1 MSSAILNLDVEK
13 SAVTPFN
20 SATVSCIVSR
30 IVPLN
35 VDKNGFVRNLYPIT
49 LKAVMIALPGFFFFN
64 DFIKTDKSLD
74 TIQYKLHKH
83 K

>member
-1 MSSAILNLDVEK
+1 MASAILNLDVEK

-35 VDKNGFVRNLYPIT
+35 VDKNGGMFCGGCNVCLSFG
-49 LKAVMIALPGFFFFN
+49 ALDN
-64 DFIKTDKSLD
+64 SASLVFS
-74 TIQYKLHKH
+74 QQNCRHLEEL
-83 K
+83 